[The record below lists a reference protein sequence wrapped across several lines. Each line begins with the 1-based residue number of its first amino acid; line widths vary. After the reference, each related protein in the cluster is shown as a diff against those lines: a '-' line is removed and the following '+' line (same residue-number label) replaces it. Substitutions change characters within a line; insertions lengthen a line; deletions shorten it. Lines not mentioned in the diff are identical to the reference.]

1 MVFSGIDDLV
11 KMFLVATL
19 KGWTVRTQEELKKDR
34 LPKVLSEEFP
44 V

>member
-1 MVFSGIDDLV
+1 LVFSGIDDPGQ
-11 KMFLVATL
+11 KFLAATL